1 MKQYE
6 LLCIL
11 PGTMEE
17 SAIAPYINEVQKMIE
32 KQGGQNVAVQLR
44 GKSRLAYPIKHIR
57 YGYFSVLQFEAEAEA
72 IPEMQKELGLMRELL
87 RSLITSYDKDAR
99 AAYQKQVGRSD
110 TAEMKTLSSV
120 FERFGGESDTRRTPS
135 STSQEATPTPSVEEK
150 KEAAAPAKEQIE
162 KKVKEPTEEATLK
175 IEDIDKKL
183 DQLLEEDLKSV

>member
-17 SAIAPYINEVQKMIE
+17 SAIAPYIHEVQTMIE

-57 YGYFSVLQFEAEAEA
+57 YGYFSVLQFEAEGEA

-87 RSLITSYDKDAR
+87 RSLITAYDKDAR
-99 AAYQKQVGRSD
+99 VAYQKQVGRSD
-110 TAEMKTLSSV
+110 TTEMKTLSSV
-120 FERFGGESDTRRTPS
+120 FERFGGESETRRAPSTPPH
-135 STSQEATPTPSVEEK
+135 EATPTPSVEEK
-150 KEAAAPAKEQIE
+150 KEAVAPAKEQTE
-162 KKVKEPTEEATLK
+162 KEVKEPKEEIPLK